1 MIKRIGKGII
11 YFLGVCTLIGLLAS
25 ACASEEVE
33 NAQTIN
39 TDKGTVMVIPEEPDS
54 EVKMIPQEKN
64 DYERLVEAEQLLDTF
79 AYDSF
84 GKADIPYA
92 IESEKDGEALIVYL
106 RVHIAA
112 EEVIPYVGT
121 DSWYE
126 LIYEMTE
133 ASSSVRYLFEVSGY
147 EDIHVSFMIGDF
159 DLDRY
164 YYGTV
169 DDQVVYNIE
178 DELNK

>member
-33 NAQTIN
+33 NTQTIT
-39 TDKGTVMVIPEEPDS
+39 TDKGTIMVIPEEPDS

-64 DYERLVEAEQLLDTF
+64 NYERLAEAEQLLDTF

-112 EEVIPYVGT
+112 KEVIPYVGT
-121 DSWYE
+121 DSWYT
-126 LIYEMTE
+126 LISEMKE
-133 ASSSVRYLFEVSGY
+133 ASGNARRLFEVSGY

-159 DLDRY
+159 NLDRY
-164 YYGTV
+164 YYSTL
-169 DDQVVYNIE
+169 DSTVVYNIE
-178 DELNK
+178 NELN